1 MIPEKAQEMDKD
13 YLDVTISS
21 IIALLAGWLVKGV
34 FSASKREVD
43 ELRQEMRHFVT
54 TRAFDKELNGLQAR
68 LDRIEEKLDKIITER

>member
-43 ELRQEMRHFVT
+43 ELRQEMRHLVT

>member
-34 FSASKREVD
+34 FSASKREVH
-43 ELRQEMRHFVT
+43 ELRQEMRHLVT

>member
-1 MIPEKAQEMDKD
+1 MIPEKAEEMDKD

-43 ELRQEMRHFVT
+43 ELRQEMRHLVT

>member
-34 FSASKREVD
+34 VSASKRDVD

-54 TRAFDKELNGLQAR
+54 TRSFDKELSGLQAR

>member
-21 IIALLAGWLVKGV
+21 LIALLAGWLVKGV
-34 FSASKREVD
+34 FSASKREV
-43 ELRQEMRHFVT
+43 EQLRQEMRHLVT

>member
-21 IIALLAGWLVKGV
+21 IIALLAGWVVKGV

-43 ELRQEMRHFVT
+43 ELRQEMRHLVT

>member
-54 TRAFDKELNGLQAR
+54 TRSFDKELNGLQTR

>member
-21 IIALLAGWLVKGV
+21 LIALLAGWLVKGV

-43 ELRQEMRHFVT
+43 ELRQEMRHLVT

-68 LDRIEEKLDKIITER
+68 LDRIEEKLDKIITDR

>member
-34 FSASKREVD
+34 FSASKRDVD

-54 TRAFDKELNGLQAR
+54 TRSFDKELSGLQAR